1 MHALTIYARIT
12 LVAEQYTIVEWYD
25 LTVRPGKNAGI
36 WHRDCWEIYQL
47 SDYLPC
53 FIHGLLLDS
62 IRRERPL
69 FLPHADIHHASR
81 FDDALQESESNSVRS
96 GSLWSIFTTIW

>member
-53 FIHGLLLDS
+53 IQ
-62 IRRERPL
+62 PAT
-69 FLPHADIHHASR
+69 P
-81 FDDALQESESNSVRS
+81 
-96 GSLWSIFTTIW
+96 